1 VPVSAIGEWM
11 GAAETGI
18 RELRRPGETDLPG
31 AEMYRLGR
39 TLLTIVIVATNVIG
53 AGAVVVIAY
62 FVLPLPT
69 VANPSH
75 VRLVNGIAA
84 AVYVAFAVP
93 VGVIAGTR
101 MFRGQD
107 WLRDERAPTAR
118 EISTVLNG
126 PLRLFGLQ
134 VSLWFVAALVF
145 GAINLTF
152 STTLGVRVAIVVM
165 LTGLITASCAYLLT
179 ERILRPAAA
188 RALAGGTD
196 RRFAVP
202 GVATRAVLAWLL
214 GTGIPVCTIVAIGI
228 LALAG
233 DQNITVHRLAI
244 VMVVLGGT
252 GIAVGLLAVTVAA
265 RTTADPIDSV
275 RRALAEVQE
284 GDFDV
289 RVPVY
294 DGSQIGQLQLGFN
307 RMVNGLAERE
317 KIRDAFGAY
326 VDPDVAEH
334 ILEEGTNLA
343 GEQVEVTLMFIDIR
357 DFTGF
362 AEETPADEVVSA
374 LNELFEQIVPII
386 HDQGGRVDKFVGDGL
401 LAVFGAPRRQ
411 EDHADHAL
419 ATALQIARDVKSE
432 HGLKIGIGL
441 NSGTVVAG
449 NLGGAGRLE
458 FSVIGDP
465 VNVAARVEAA
475 TKDTG
480 DQILIAERTKELL
493 GDSHPELAER
503 SGIELKGKR
512 EKVRVYAPEDG
523 ATRSTQARD
532 AGGSHDA
539 D

>member
-1 VPVSAIGEWM
+1 M
-11 GAAETGI
+11 GAAQTGI
-18 RELRRPGETDLPG
+18 RELRRPGETDLRGP
-31 AEMYRLGR
+31 EMYRLGQV
-39 TLLTIVIVATNVIG
+39 LLTLVIVATNVIG
-53 AGAVVVIAY
+53 AGAMVLIAY

-69 VANPSH
+69 VANAHH
-75 VRLVNGIAA
+75 VRFVNGIAA
-84 AVYVAFAVP
+84 AVYVVVAVT
-93 VGVIAGTR
+93 VGVIGG
-101 MFRGQD
+101 MLLLSDDD
-107 WLRDERAPTAR
+107 WLIEERSPTPK
-118 EISTVLNG
+118 EIRTVLYG
-126 PLRLFGLQ
+126 PMRLFALQ
-134 VSLWFVAALVF
+134 VSLWLVAAVLF

-152 STTLGVRVAIVVM
+152 STTLAVRVAIVVA
-165 LTGLITASCAYLLT
+165 LTGLITASCAYLLS

-188 RALAGGTD
+188 RALTDGTD

-214 GTGIPVCTIVAIGI
+214 GTGLPVCTIVAIGI
-228 LALAG
+228 LALTG
-233 DQNITVHRLAI
+233 DPNTTVHRLGI

-252 GIAVGLLAVTVAA
+252 GIAVGLLSATLAA
-265 RTTADPIDSV
+265 RSTADPIDSV

-343 GEQVEVTLMFIDIR
+343 GEEVEVTIMFIDIR

-374 LNELFEQIVPII
+374 LNQLFEQMVPII
-386 HDQGGRVDKFVGDGL
+386 HDEGGRVDKYVGDGL

-419 ATALQIARDVKSE
+419 AAALQIAREVKSDQ
-432 HGLKIGIGL
+432 GLKMGIGL

-480 DQILIAERTKELL
+480 DQILVAERTKELL
-493 GDSHPELAER
+493 GGSHPGLAER
-503 SGIELKGKR
+503 TGIELKGKR
-512 EKVRVYAPEDG
+512 ENVRVYAPENGGDPRDG
-523 ATRSTQARD
+523 DHQQDRAVD
-532 AGGSHDA
+532 
-539 D
+539 

>member
-1 VPVSAIGEWM
+1 VSAISGWRK
-11 GAAETGI
+11 AVETGVH
-18 RELRRPGETDLPG
+18 ELRRPGETHLPG
-31 AEMYRLGR
+31 AELYRLGQI
-39 TLLTIVIVATNVIG
+39 LLTLVIVFANVIG
-53 AGAVVVIAY
+53 ACAVVVIAY
-62 FVLPLPT
+62 FVLPLPM
-69 VANPSH
+69 VANAPH
-75 VRLVNGIAA
+75 VRLVNGVVAA
-84 AVYVAFAVP
+84 AYVALAVP
-93 VGVIAGTR
+93 VGVIAGR
-101 MFRGQD
+101 RLFGLQG
-107 WLRDERAPTAR
+107 WLTHERAPTPH
-118 EISTVLNG
+118 EIRNVLYG
-126 PLRLFGLQ
+126 PLRLFALQ
-134 VSLWFVAALVF
+134 VGLWLVAALLF

-152 STTLGVRVAIVVM
+152 STTLGVRVAIEVT

-188 RALAGGTD
+188 RALADGTD

-214 GTGIPVCTIVAIGI
+214 GTGLPVCTIVGIGI
-228 LALAG
+228 LAPAG
-233 DQNITVHRLAI
+233 DPNTTLHRLAV

-252 GIAVGLLAVTVAA
+252 AIAVGLLSVTLAA

-275 RRALAEVQE
+275 RRALAEVQD

-334 ILEEGTNLA
+334 ILEEGTDLA
-343 GEQVEVTLMFIDIR
+343 GEQVEVTIMFIDIR

-386 HDQGGRVDKFVGDGL
+386 HDHGGRVDKFVGDGL

-411 EDHADHAL
+411 EDHAGCAL
-419 ATALQIARDVKSE
+419 AAALEIARDVKSE

-449 NLGGAGRLE
+449 NVGGAGRLE

-493 GDSHPELAER
+493 GDSHPDLAER
-503 SGIELKGKR
+503 TGIELKGKR
-512 EKVRVYAPEDG
+512 EKVRVYAPQDG
-523 ATRSTQARD
+523 AD
-532 AGGSHDA
+532 GD
-539 D
+539 

>member
-1 VPVSAIGEWM
+1 MSAISGLKR
-11 GAAETGI
+11 AVKTGV

-31 AEMYRLGR
+31 AEIYRLAQV
-39 TLLTIVIVATNVIG
+39 LLILVIVSANVIG
-53 AGAVVVIAY
+53 ACAVLVIAY

-75 VRLVNGIAA
+75 VELVNGIAA
-84 AVYVAFAVP
+84 AAYVAVAVP
-93 VGVIAGTR
+93 VGVVGGR
-101 MFRGQD
+101 RLFRLQG
-107 WLRDERAPTAR
+107 WLTEERAPTPR
-118 EISTVLNG
+118 EIRTVLYG
-126 PLRLFGLQ
+126 PLRLFALQ
-134 VSLWFVAALVF
+134 VSLWLVAAVLF
-145 GAINLTF
+145 GVINSTF

-165 LTGLITASCAYLLT
+165 LTGLITASCAYLLS

-188 RALAGGTD
+188 RALADGTD

-214 GTGIPVCTIVAIGI
+214 GTGLPVCTIVAIGI

-233 DQNITVHRLAI
+233 DPNATLHRLAV

-252 GIAVGLLAVTVAA
+252 GIAVGLMAVTLAA

-275 RRALAEVQE
+275 RRALADVQD

-307 RMVNGLAERE
+307 RMAGGLAERE

-326 VDPDVAEH
+326 VDPDVAER
-334 ILEEGTNLA
+334 ILKEGTDLA
-343 GEQVEVTLMFIDIR
+343 GEQVEVTIMFIDIR

-386 HDQGGRVDKFVGDGL
+386 HDKGGRVDKFVGDGL

-411 EDHADHAL
+411 EDHADQAL
-419 ATALQIARDVKSE
+419 AAALQISREVKSE
-432 HGLKIGIGL
+432 QGLELGIGL

-475 TKDTG
+475 TKDSG

-493 GDSHPELAER
+493 GDSHPDFAER
-503 SGIELKGKR
+503 TGIELKGKR
-512 EKVRVYAPEDG
+512 EKVRVYAPQDG
-523 ATRSTQARD
+523 AAPSDQARD
-532 AGGSHDA
+532 GGDDDDA
-539 D
+539 